1 LEHHN
6 EALLF
11 SFTHSSG
18 KKNESLL
25 VNEHL
30 QHTYTLKQ
38 PRSHKDQRERERER
52 EYPSSD
58 LTCLL
63 QAQSS
68 SGFCKTSK
76 NPTEDEPQ
84 HTKHHFSQKQK
95 QQKNVTQKKLL
106 TKSNHKK
113 TTTQNKTKKKLPKT
127 KHKKILNKNSIFL
140 PQKQNPQKLL
150 PKAKSQK
157 SNT

>member
-1 LEHHN
+1 
-6 EALLF
+6 
-11 SFTHSSG
+11 
-18 KKNESLL
+18 
-25 VNEHL
+25 
-30 QHTYTLKQ
+30 
-38 PRSHKDQRERERER
+38 
-52 EYPSSD
+52 
-58 LTCLL
+58 LL